1 MGAVKT
7 GMLFSAELIEAVV
20 DESARQGAV
29 VMDPG
34 SLEAMNQLRD
44 FMFERV
50 YLRPEA
56 EDQRDRAIEIIRDLV
71 EHYIVHPGK
80 VPPTYQHD
88 DANGVTRA
96 IDYVSGMTD
105 RFAIR
110 EWEQLK

>member
-1 MGAVKT
+1 
-7 GMLFSAELIEAVV
+7 
-20 DESARQGAV
+20 
-29 VMDPG
+29 MDPEA
-34 SLEAMNQLRD
+34 LEAMNLLRD

-56 EDQRDRAIEIIRDLV
+56 EDQRTRAIEIIRDLV
-71 EHYIVHPGK
+71 EHYIAHPEG

-88 DANGVTRA
+88 DADGMTRA

-110 EWEQLK
+110 EWEQLN